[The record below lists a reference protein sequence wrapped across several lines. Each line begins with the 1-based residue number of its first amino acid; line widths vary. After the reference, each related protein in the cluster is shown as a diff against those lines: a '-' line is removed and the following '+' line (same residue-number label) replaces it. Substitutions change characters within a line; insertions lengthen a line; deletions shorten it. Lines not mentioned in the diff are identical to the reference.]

1 MGRRRIAQNCAQNC
15 AGIACRELRGRSHL
29 RLNLSKRQNVDVSV
43 CIPSASRF
51 RSYGVIPCSSNTSA
65 KVIGAPSFRRATTSS
80 GTLLNFFLMKRS
92 KCFWFIA

>member
-1 MGRRRIAQNCAQNC
+1 M
-15 AGIACRELRGRSHL
+15 
-29 RLNLSKRQNVDVSV
+29 SKRQNVDVSV

-80 GTLLNFFLMKRS
+80 GTDLNFFLMNRS
-92 KCFWFIA
+92 KCFWFIAA

>member
-1 MGRRRIAQNCAQNC
+1 M
-15 AGIACRELRGRSHL
+15 

-80 GTLLNFFLMKRS
+80 GTLLNFFLMNRS
-92 KCFWFIA
+92 KCFWFIAACGWGTERDRQR